1 LACNRHHKLTTI
13 VLRRESPLLGMSS
26 NVLPFPVKL
35 RWNYTSGTA
44 DLLSI
49 YFSAVRLIG
58 ARFRLLCERLHSSI
72 YFWVVRLRF
81 VQVGF
86 ICVWFDSFL
95 RRSIYF
101 LAVRSIFV
109 QSAFICMW
117 FDLFLRDS
125 IEFLL
130 FWHYVDD
137 LCFIWARLIMFV
149 RVSYCLFWTLDI
161 LAVTERHK
169 LVGVLPNMENSAPSW
184 KIFRTK
190 FLTSSLHNGRY
201 WQVSGAVS
209 H

>member
-1 LACNRHHKLTTI
+1 MHFL
-13 VLRRESPLLGMSS
+13 
-26 NVLPFPVKL
+26 F
-35 RWNYTSGTA
+35 RWNWGETTPPVPLTFFRFILVQF
-44 DLLSI
+44 DW
-49 YFSAVRLIG
+49 FVRG
-58 ARFRLLCERLHSSI
+58 FDFCVTGLHSSI

-101 LAVRSIFV
+101 LAVRLIFV

-161 LAVTERHK
+161 LAVTERHRND
-169 LVGVLPNMENSAPSW
+169 LLRS
-184 KIFRTK
+184 R
-190 FLTSSLHNGRY
+190 
-201 WQVSGAVS
+201 
-209 H
+209 